1 MTVQESQKELS
12 CSTGDQTI
20 DVMEV
25 VDSPLNLVSL
35 AAVGA
40 ITS

>member
-1 MTVQESQKELS
+1 MTVQKGQKELS
-12 CSTGDQTI
+12 CSAENQTT

-35 AAVGA
+35 AAGA
-40 ITS
+40 MTS